1 MKEPTTLVTVLIS
14 VRVEPSA
21 NLGHV
26 QIHSSEFPNL
36 KNKVSVLQKQ
46 CSMLNTHVL
55 RKLREIFYELQ
66 YVQCSLSR
74 KSNEHSRS
82 FVLKHCGTQRV
93 KKWKLKLKTEL
104 QILYT
109 ECRTGKFVNFKFWLH
124 QLRLKEA
131 KKN

>member
-1 MKEPTTLVTVLIS
+1 MKEPTTLVTALIS

-55 RKLREIFYELQ
+55 RKLRGIFYELH
-66 YVQCSLSR
+66 VR
-74 KSNEHSRS
+74 PV
-82 FVLKHCGTQRV
+82 FTV
-93 KKWKLKLKTEL
+93 KEK
-104 QILYT
+104 Q
-109 ECRTGKFVNFKFWLH
+109 
-124 QLRLKEA
+124 
-131 KKN
+131 